1 MSPITKG
8 EKLPDVRVSQKLKAE
23 TIKSAEIEQE
33 NLSEY
38 VRKSVEQRNKRVL
51 KVSKGDR

>member
-23 TIKSAEIEQE
+23 TIKAAEIEQE

-51 KVSKGDR
+51 KGKQ